1 MELRADETRAEDDG
15 GKGKSSSWGRVAQG
29 GSVGSDRG
37 ERTLAEGSMT
47 SL

>member
-1 MELRADETRAEDDG
+1 MDETGAGEDD

-37 ERTLAEGSMT
+37 ERTLVEGSMT